1 MGIIAFIH
9 TKCWYYDDQM
19 ISNVCK
25 VINNVWHIKSMWKT
39 LATVFTTIMIVKV
52 FFSYLCPLYGLNRE
66 SPTAVYWRTNFNAQ
80 KSILWLFRSL
90 TYVETVS
97 FSPSNLPGTKLC
109 IVHETALL
117 YLLLSQIN
125 LVQGGWSLIN

>member
-9 TKCWYYDDQM
+9 TECWYYDDQI

-25 VINNVWHIKSMWKT
+25 VINNVWHIKSMWKM
-39 LATVFTTIMIVKV
+39 LLLFLPPSWWLKC
-52 FFSYLCPLYGLNRE
+52 FFHICVLYMVSSRE
-66 SPTAVYWRTNFNAQ
+66 SPTAVYWRTNFSAQ

-97 FSPSNLPGTKLC
+97 FSPSNLPGAKLC